1 MKLGKK
7 LLWSTAKKLKR
18 TKPHPIYPKL
28 NKIKIVSKPKYLKKK
43 VCSWE
48 KCKATTIESRIFNFL
63 HFVFFKPETRSLSKP
78 CLNEKCER
86 RACTKHQ
93 FHICK
98 NCIPK
103 IENGPLKLV
112 QRSRGNRK
120 YHCMHRKGIVTG
132 KYSRICMLR
141 SIGRF
146 DKILKLDSSVSS
158 CEFIHIVKDIY
169 MPDLIASLKC
179 KTGDMM
185 EAINFLSV
193 RRISLKRLRF
203 EIRRFQPK
211 I

>member
-1 MKLGKK
+1 MYPNRNISKRKFAAGRNVKQLQLSHGS
-7 LLWSTAKKLKR
+7 STFY
-18 TKPHPIYPKL
+18 I
-28 NKIKIVSKPKYLKKK
+28 S
-43 VCSWE
+43 
-48 KCKATTIESRIFNFL
+48 F
-63 HFVFFKPETRSLSKP
+63 FFKPETRSLSKP
-78 CLNEKCER
+78 CLNKKCER

-211 I
+211 ICFFSVINGSVGQHYYRFFHFIG